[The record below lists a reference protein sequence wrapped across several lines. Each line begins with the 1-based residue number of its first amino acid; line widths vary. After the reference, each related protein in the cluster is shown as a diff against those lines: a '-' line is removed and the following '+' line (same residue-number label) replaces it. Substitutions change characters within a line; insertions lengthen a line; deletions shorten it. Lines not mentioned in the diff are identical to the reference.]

1 MINYQPESPSN
12 QLPLEEIQDMIDTS
26 DSDKARMTLN
36 ALLSSVE
43 NVVDA
48 AFDPLSQ
55 KDLYTELKSMK
66 LVFAWYKEQENLD
79 MEF

>member
-1 MINYQPESPSN
+1 MPEYQPESPSN

-48 AFDPLSQ
+48 AFEPSSRR
-55 KDLYTELKSMK
+55 DLYTELKLMK
-66 LVFAWYKEQENLD
+66 LALTRYEERGYLD

>member
-1 MINYQPESPSN
+1 MPEYQPEPSSN
-12 QLPLEEIQDMIDTS
+12 QLPLEEIQNMIDTS
-26 DSDKARMTLN
+26 DSDKARMTFN

-55 KDLYTELKSMK
+55 RDLYTELKLMK
-66 LVFAWYKEQENLD
+66 LALTRYEEQENLD

>member
-1 MINYQPESPSN
+1 MINYQPEPPSN

-48 AFDPLSQ
+48 AFEPSSRR
-55 KDLYTELKSMK
+55 DLYTELKLMK
-66 LVFAWYKEQENLD
+66 LALTRYEERGYLD

>member
-1 MINYQPESPSN
+1 
-12 QLPLEEIQDMIDTS
+12 MIDTS

-66 LVFAWYKEQENLD
+66 LALTRYEEQGNLD

>member
-1 MINYQPESPSN
+1 MPEYQPESPSN

-26 DSDKARMTLN
+26 RSDKARMTLN
-36 ALLSSVE
+36 ALLGSVE

-55 KDLYTELKSMK
+55 RDLYTELKLMK
-66 LVFAWYKEQENLD
+66 LALTRYEERGYLD

>member
-1 MINYQPESPSN
+1 MINYQPEPPSN
-12 QLPLEEIQDMIDTS
+12 QLPLEEIQYMIDTS
-26 DSDKARMTLN
+26 RSDKARMILN

-48 AFDPLSQ
+48 AFEPLSQ

-66 LVFAWYKEQENLD
+66 LALTRYKEQENLD